1 MELTDGV
8 WGYQFVFV
16 FCKCSSFNN
25 LRIFSLKIKGMDY
38 AGFYTINRKNT
49 NFIWK
54 KFDKQQLYLQVYRW
68 FLRTDLRK
76 KPLQPSQLAAPQC
89 FPVARSPQIAQYWLS
104 ANIPPTPECPHIC
117 SSPSPVT
124 KHTTFSF
131 ILYQKFGQPLPSGIP
146 LNMSVE

>member
-8 WGYQFVFV
+8 WGYQFVF
-16 FCKCSSFNN
+16 CKFWSLNN
-25 LRIFSLKIKGMDY
+25 LRNLVQKIKGMDY

-76 KPLQPSQLAAPQC
+76 KPLQPSQLAAP
-89 FPVARSPQIAQYWLS
+89 
-104 ANIPPTPECPHIC
+104 
-117 SSPSPVT
+117 
-124 KHTTFSF
+124 
-131 ILYQKFGQPLPSGIP
+131 
-146 LNMSVE
+146 